1 MLKFIKLM
9 TTENELKCICIKN
22 SFEIKNIKKTL
33 KQPHILIR
41 NLMLSCVYMY

>member
-22 SFEIKNIKKTL
+22 SFEIKKYKKNT
-33 KQPHILIR
+33 KTTTYFNK